1 MVLLLCRYIHYIN
14 TFQIKKFYIEQYL
27 IPVYQVRDGREEEMY
42 TGIVASLEFKES
54 GYALVFLQEKRHFSI
69 SLL

>member
-1 MVLLLCRYIHYIN
+1 
-14 TFQIKKFYIEQYL
+14 
-27 IPVYQVRDGREEEMY
+27 MY